1 VGEHDFHLLKR
12 DQSLLVE
19 FNVFPTK
26 LIELVEQCFA
36 AESQAQES
44 GFQSYMPKLDLAT
57 GVLSVVETNMF
68 KQLTHISLQLRPGN
82 DAAIK
87 AYLASRLSLTLAMN
101 RRMTKDLE
109 GVQEILNVAETQKE
123 EIANELQEIRTHKDV
138 EQKTLKSQHTQEV
151 SQMQMTMMSNMEQM
165 REKYEAQL
173 EGARSTIDTL
183 QSAAKVKADEVLK
196 LTTDLQHE
204 KGHLEFRERELMRLL
219 ESADADR
226 DRISHECKET
236 AVQKRQ
242 VEEERG
248 NLERE
253 LARSGAKVEA
263 LLQQVLDRD
272 EVCSFFLLFASL
284 L

>member
-1 VGEHDFHLLKR
+1 MLKR

-272 EVCSFFLLFASL
+272 EVCSFCLLFASL